1 MKILSKSQD
10 KLLKEERQILNRLR
24 KALVEFG
31 ASEGD
36 QAALDESIQQLD
48 DFFLLV
54 VVGEF
59 NAGKSAFI
67 NALVGQKVLK
77 EGVTPTTA
85 QINILRHGEVANNG
99 VSKVVLEE
107 NVHAL
112 TASADFLNEISIVD
126 TPGTNAIIREH
137 EEITSKFI
145 PRSDL
150 VLFVTSA
157 DRPFT
162 ESERVFLGRIQ
173 DWGKKVV
180 IVVNKID
187 ILKNDEEWEEI
198 RSFIAENARD
208 LLEITPELFPIS
220 ARNALLAKCGQ
231 PELWAKSRF
240 EELETYIH
248 KTLDKT
254 SRLRLKLLNPLGVG
268 LHLAGR
274 YTSVFEE
281 RLALLQED
289 LQMMDDIDAQLG
301 MYQKDMLHNFELRM
315 AEVSNIL
322 LEMEQRGQDFFDEH
336 IRLGRVFDLLKKESV
351 QQAFEGE
358 VVNDV
363 PEQIERK
370 VDALIDWLVD
380 ANLRQWQSVTEHI
393 TDRRQKHKDRMVG
406 DIGSFHYD
414 RERLITSISREAK
427 EAVNTYDKTREASEI
442 ARGAQNAVAATAA
455 LEVGAIGLGTIV
467 TIIATTVTADVTG
480 ILLASLVA
488 ALGLFVIPARR
499 KKAKKEMRSKVS
511 EMREQL
517 IGALRIHFEAE
528 ISRSLQNIHETIAP
542 YTRFVRSERDKNQSS
557 LTTCRE
563 LGQELERLKGLVIGD

>member
-1 MKILSKSQD
+1 MKILTKSQD
-10 KLLKEERQILNRLR
+10 ELLKEERLIMNRMR
-24 KALVEFG
+24 KALIEFG
-31 ASEGD
+31 ADVED

-54 VVGEF
+54 VAGEF

-67 NALVGQKVLK
+67 NALIGQKVLK
-77 EGVTPTTA
+77 EGVTPTTT
-85 QINILRHGEVANNG
+85 QINILRYGDELTRT
-99 VSKVVLEE
+99 VLEE
-107 NVHAL
+107 NIHV
-112 TASADFLNEISIVD
+112 LNAPIDLLSEISIVD
-126 TPGTNAIIREH
+126 TPGANAIIREH
-137 EEITSKFI
+137 EEITSRFI

-162 ESERVFLGRIQ
+162 ESERAFLEKIR

-187 ILKNDEEWEEI
+187 ILKDAEEWEEI
-198 RSFIAENARD
+198 RSFIAENARN

-220 ARNALLAKCGQ
+220 AKNALLAKQGQ
-231 PELWAKSRF
+231 PQLWPESRF
-240 EELETYIH
+240 EVLEAYIH
-248 KTLDKT
+248 ETLDET

-268 LHLAGR
+268 QHLAKR
-274 YTSVFEE
+274 YAVLFKE
-281 RLALLQED
+281 RLDLLQED
-289 LQMMDDIDAQLG
+289 VQMMEDIDSQLN
-301 MYQKDMLHNFELRM
+301 MYQEDMLHNFELRM

-336 IRLGRVFDLLKKESV
+336 IRLGRVFDLLKKERIQLS
-351 QQAFEGE
+351 FEEE
-358 VVNDV
+358 VVTNV
-363 PEQIERK
+363 PKQIERK

-393 TDRRQKHKDRMVG
+393 TNRREKHKDRMVG

-414 RERLITSISREAK
+414 RERLIAGISREAK
-427 EAVNTYDKTREASEI
+427 EAIDTYDKTREASQI
-442 ARGAQNAVAATAA
+442 AQGAQNAVAATAA
-455 LEVGAIGLGTIV
+455 LEVGAIGLGTVI
-467 TIIATTVTADVTG
+467 TIIATTVAADVTG

-499 KKAKKEMRSKVS
+499 KNAKKEMRTKVFG
-511 EMREQL
+511 MRTQL
-517 IGALRIHFEAE
+517 IGALRTHFEAE
-528 ISRSLQNIHETIAP
+528 INRSLQNIHETIAP

-557 LTTCRE
+557 LSTCQD
-563 LGQELERLKGLVIGD
+563 LGLELEQLRGLVIRRLGD